1 MEEPQVLSI
10 PIEDIKI
17 DASMDPRFGEERDH
31 DVVERYMDNLD
42 LWIANND
49 RNKKYNG
56 KELSSLFKTSPLP
69 VRKYGEALE
78 TIEYIDVMWM
88 KDDNI
93 VAAFE
98 VEESTGV
105 YSGLLR
111 LSDLKIVLSEPELYI
126 VSKKYSFRKVR
137 QEINRPTFKSISLS
151 KHCRYI
157 SYGLL
162 VDKYNEVEQ
171 KHSPLDDWRQV
182 LDGTAQKL

>member
-1 MEEPQVLSI
+1 M
-10 PIEDIKI
+10 
-17 DASMDPRFGEERDH
+17 
-31 DVVERYMDNLD
+31 
-42 LWIANND
+42 
-49 RNKKYNG
+49 
-56 KELSSLFKTSPLP
+56 
-69 VRKYGEALE
+69 RKYGEALE

-93 VAAFE
+93 IAAFE

-137 QEINRPTFKSISLS
+137 QEINRPTFKAFSLS

-157 SYGLL
+157 LYGLL
-162 VDKYNEVEQ
+162 VGKYSEVKQ
-171 KHSPLDDWRQV
+171 SSSPPNDWRQL
-182 LDGTAQKL
+182 LDDIAQKLL